1 MQRLYNSG
9 LVFWLT
15 TRVVLVGFF
24 TLFPTT
30 VTLLQLVLEV
40 YVLIN
45 EKVLRR
51 RARIESTFAVTR
63 KVYT

>member
-63 KVYT
+63 KVCT